1 MLSSTLIP
9 IDLYNSLPIIEEQ
22 GPPSNVHLE
31 EIGKLL
37 VSHALNGHL
46 GISLLHR
53 HSILQDQSFLLH
65 TGLRGAPALS
75 SDVRS
80 VGNLK
85 GASFFLHDCVFQA
98 YEYEE
103 SMNIDDD
110 IQLVFLEKFAEYLK
124 LHGLERKIALSR
136 LDLTHPKLMEHCE
149 EDDAGVITHVCE
161 VTSEDIPLEEA
172 TEWKFDW
179 CDGTVV
185 PVITRGCARTSSGD
199 HKKK

>member
-9 IDLYNSLPIIEEQ
+9 NDLYNSLPIIEEQ
-22 GPPSNVHLE
+22 DAPSNVHLE

-37 VSHALNGHL
+37 VSHALNGNL

-53 HSILQDQSFLLH
+53 HSLLQDQSFLLH

-80 VGNLK
+80 IGNLK
-85 GASFFLHDCVFQA
+85 GASFFLHDYVFQA

-110 IQLVFLEKFAEYLK
+110 IQLAFLEKLAEYLK

-136 LDLTHPKLMEHCE
+136 LDLEHPKLMEHCE

-172 TEWKFDW
+172 TEWKFDS
-179 CDGTVV
+179 CDGTVL